1 MQVILLN
8 KVENLGTLGDVVNV
22 RPGYARNF
30 LIPYGKA
37 KAATK
42 ANLAEFEARR
52 AELERQAAE
61 DLAAANDMAAKLAE
75 AMVTIAVKA
84 GTEGK
89 LFGSVGTAEIA
100 EAVTSA
106 YDIHIEKR
114 HVRLPDG
121 ALRMVGEFDV
131 TLHLHTDV
139 DAVIKVVVV
148 GEE

>member
-42 ANLAEFEARR
+42 ANLAEFDARR

-61 DLAAANDMAAKLAE
+61 DLAAATAMAAKLAE

-100 EAVTSA
+100 EAVTAA
-106 YDIHIEKR
+106 YDLSIEKR
-114 HVRLPDG
+114 QVRLPDG
-121 ALRMVGEFDV
+121 ALRTVGEFEV
-131 TLHLHTDV
+131 ALHLHTDV
-139 DAVIKVVVV
+139 DAMIKVVVV

>member
-22 RPGYARNF
+22 RAGYARNF

-42 ANLAEFEARR
+42 VNLAEFEARR
-52 AELERQAAE
+52 AELERVAAE
-61 DLAAANDMAAKLAE
+61 ELAVARAE
-75 AMVTIAVKA
+75 AEKLTEATVTIAVKA

-89 LFGSVGTAEIA
+89 LFGSVGTSEIA
-100 EAVTSA
+100 EAVGSA
-106 YDIHIEKR
+106 YGVTLEKR
-114 HVRLPDG
+114 NVRMPEG
-121 ALRMVGEFDV
+121 PLRSVGEFEIA
-131 TLHLHTDV
+131 LHLHTDV
-139 DAVIKVVVV
+139 DAMVKVIVV

>member
-22 RPGYARNF
+22 RAGYARNF

-42 ANLAEFEARR
+42 VNLAEFEARR
-52 AELERQAAE
+52 AELERQANE
-61 DLAAANDMAAKLAE
+61 NMAAAIAQAAKLAE
-75 AMVTIAVKA
+75 AAVTIAVKA
-84 GTEGK
+84 GAEGK

-100 EAVTSA
+100 DAVTNVHG
-106 YDIHIEKR
+106 IVIEKR
-114 HVRLPDG
+114 QVRLPAG
-121 ALRMVGEFDV
+121 ALRSVGEFSV

-139 DAVIKVVVV
+139 DVVIKVIVI

>member
-22 RPGYARNF
+22 RAGYARNF

-37 KAATK
+37 TAATK
-42 ANLAEFEARR
+42 ANLAEFDARR
-52 AELERQAAE
+52 AELERQANE
-61 DLAAANDMAAKLAE
+61 NMAAAVAQATQLAQAA
-75 AMVTIAVKA
+75 VTIAVKA
-84 GTEGK
+84 GAEGK

-100 EAVTSA
+100 EAVTRV
-106 YDIHIEKR
+106 HGVVIEKR
-114 HVRLPDG
+114 QVRLPAG
-121 ALRMVGEFDV
+121 ALRAIGEFDV

-139 DAVIKVVVV
+139 DAVIKVIVI